1 MFSGVI
7 LMEEKE
13 LMIKK
18 IDQMSSRIHEL
29 WSDIS
34 IDDANKMQDSW
45 KDSLCD
51 EYVKKIKNLD
61 HTIVDLDNEL
71 DMLRSYWEKYRGA
84 EENQMMVHPAQTEVE
99 DE

>member
-1 MFSGVI
+1 MFSGVV
-7 LMEEKE
+7 LMNEKE

-61 HTIVDLDNEL
+61 RTIVELDDEL

-84 EENQMMVHPAQTEVE
+84 EEEQMMVHQPNTEVE